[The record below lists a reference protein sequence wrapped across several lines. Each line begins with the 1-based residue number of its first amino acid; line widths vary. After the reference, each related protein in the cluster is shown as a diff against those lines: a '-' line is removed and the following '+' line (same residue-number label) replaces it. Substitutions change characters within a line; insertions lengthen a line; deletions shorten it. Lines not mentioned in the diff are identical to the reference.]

1 MESTL
6 HKELKSVFCDRLQE
20 TEVKLGN
27 YRIDAIN
34 RGRLV
39 EIQCSG
45 LGAIRNK
52 IQSLALEH
60 KVDVIKP
67 LVARQRIT
75 MLDEEN
81 GKPIRQRWSPK
92 RQTPI
97 DMFVELVHFVGA
109 FPQKNLRL
117 IVPVIE
123 TEQIRY
129 PGHGRKRRWR
139 KHDFQ
144 VQDTQL
150 VEMHDTIRML
160 KGTDMRK
167 LLPARMP
174 KKFDT
179 ESLAKKMNIGR
190 WMAQKIA
197 YCFRHMGAAEV
208 VSKKGNAL
216 VYRAIGHRNAG

>member
-6 HKELKSVFCDRLQE
+6 HKELKAAYCDRLEE

-27 YRIDAIN
+27 FRIDAIN

-39 EIQCSG
+39 EVQCSG

-52 IQSLALEH
+52 IKVLTADH

-67 LVARQRIT
+67 LVARQKIT
-75 MLDEEN
+75 MLDEAN
-81 GKPIRQRWSPK
+81 GKTVRQRWSPK
-92 RQTPI
+92 RLTPI
-97 DMFVELVHFVGA
+97 DMFLELVHFIGA

-123 TEQIRY
+123 TEQIRF

-139 KHDFQ
+139 KNDFQ

-150 VEMHDTIRML
+150 IEVQDTIRMVRAA
-160 KGTDMRK
+160 DMRR
-167 LLPARMP
+167 LLPKRMP
-174 KKFDT
+174 KEFDT
-179 ESLAKKMNIGR
+179 ATLAKKMDIHR
-190 WMAQKIA
+190 WMAQKVA
-197 YCFRHMGAAEV
+197 YCFRNMGAADV

-216 VYRAIGHRNAG
+216 VYRLVNEKKVA